1 MKLKQKEQ
9 LIFFV
14 LGIARCQ
21 YRLKDSLAR
30 TWKNSLSNDWV
41 VERKRQTFSLVEFYQ
56 PLQCVSLVKGA
67 IENYKRNL
75 STIYDI
81 FEINNPKEGTRAQ
94 KVLVTGRV
102 MHYNKVKFLQK

>member
-1 MKLKQKEQ
+1 MKLKQKEL

-67 IENYKRNL
+67 IENL

-102 MHYNKVKFLQK
+102 MYYNKVNFHQK

>member
-1 MKLKQKEQ
+1 MSNCLKNQNRNKQ
-9 LIFFV
+9 MIFLV
-14 LGIARCQ
+14 LGLARCQ

-41 VERKRQTFSLVEFYQ
+41 VEGKRQTFSLVEFCQ

-67 IENYKRNL
+67 IENYKRDL

-81 FEINNPKEGTRAQ
+81 FEIEIPKEGTKAQ
-94 KVLVTGRV
+94 KVLLTGKG
-102 MHYNKVKFLQK
+102 HT